1 MSAPD
6 LLPKLAQTQQVLRSH
21 PAQAW
26 HLQKKIGWENT
37 RKCFTAIFILES
49 LSVFLLLINI
59 FCYTLTH

>member
-26 HLQKKIGWENT
+26 HLQKRWDGKTLGSV
-37 RKCFTAIFILES
+37 S
-49 LSVFLLLINI
+49 LQYLYLSLYRYF
-59 FCYTLTH
+59 FF